1 MRKPEREL
9 LQREKKRLGAER
21 KSKTPRRSSVGGF
34 SIWGRV
40 VGILGPIL
48 LIGLVAATFFTPL
61 LAIEK
66 IEVSGTQRLD
76 QLKVEKSLKSLI
88 GRPLTSVTEAEV
100 SELLSDFGLV
110 DTFALQAQPPH
121 LISVKI
127 RERQPILIVPV
138 SGQNFLYDAAGVRIA
153 EAAKDD
159 AFPYLKFPGSP
170 IADERFGVAV
180 EVLLSLP
187 IPNYEDIFSIQV
199 SKALTTTMVLRDSD
213 IQVIWGGTDQALLKA
228 EVLDSLIETGQKD
241 GVTIDVSSPNSPVVT
256 YPNY

>member
-9 LQREKKRLGAER
+9 LQREKKRLGAE
-21 KSKTPRRSSVGGF
+21 KKTKTPRRSTIGAF
-34 SIWGRV
+34 SIWGRL
-40 VGILGPIL
+40 VGIVGPIL

-76 QLKVEKSLKSLI
+76 QAKVEKSLKSLI
-88 GRPLTSVTEAEV
+88 GRPLPTVTESEV
-100 SELLSDFGLV
+100 GELLSDFGLV

-121 LISVKI
+121 VITVKI
-127 RERQPILIVPV
+127 RERQPILIVPLA
-138 SGQNFLYDAAGVRIA
+138 GKNYLYDAAGVKIA
-153 EAAKDD
+153 ESTKSDV
-159 AFPYLKFPGSP
+159 FPYLKSPGTP
-170 IADERFGVAV
+170 LADERFEVAV

-187 IPNYEDIFSIQV
+187 ISNYEDIFSIQV

-228 EVLDSLIETGQKD
+228 EVLDSLIKTGQKD